1 VRFSIEEED
10 ERSDT
15 WLTSLSMGKSRL
27 CVVSTNVHGDV
38 DKDTVTA
45 SASGR
50 HCYQL
55 FRTSFQIGK
64 GKGLPASKFLPSPV
78 DSIVWNKITQC
89 RLPSLNQPWMLQRA
103 KWENVSFDNGAMDI
117 VDMDSI
123 GTGNLHAWK
132 MTQSCSDMTI
142 YPPELHM
149 SDTSIAFSIGGV
161 CTRTGYVKSI
171 LRQYDTNDRSL
182 QSVAWLEG
190 RLMIDGDKQA

>member
-1 VRFSIEEED
+1 
-10 ERSDT
+10 
-15 WLTSLSMGKSRL
+15 
-27 CVVSTNVHGDV
+27 
-38 DKDTVTA
+38 
-45 SASGR
+45 
-50 HCYQL
+50 
-55 FRTSFQIGK
+55 
-64 GKGLPASKFLPSPV
+64 
-78 DSIVWNKITQC
+78 
-89 RLPSLNQPWMLQRA
+89 MLQRA
-103 KWENVSFDNGAMDI
+103 KWENFSFDNGAMDI